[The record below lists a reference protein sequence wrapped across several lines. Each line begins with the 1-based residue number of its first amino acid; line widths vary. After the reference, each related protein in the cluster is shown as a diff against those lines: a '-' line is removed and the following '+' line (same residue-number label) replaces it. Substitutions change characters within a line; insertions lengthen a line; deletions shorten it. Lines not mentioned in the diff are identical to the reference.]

1 MKFIA
6 KPDLCAWIDS
16 LIATNEIVAPIEHN
30 GHYLYE
36 PIQSSGDID
45 WEFTRPILPIKEYF
59 FNPTEQLLTFIK
71 QGSNVII
78 HEVLQEKQRVIL
90 GVRPCDAHGL
100 KVLDA
105 MFLDAEP
112 ADHNYRAHR
121 ERTILVGFACK
132 EALPTC
138 FCTSLGEGPHSPN
151 DLDILLTEVENGF
164 IADTVTERGEALA
177 TSMDWEESK
186 IDRPAPPEMPLVPF
200 PEQGTWD
207 ELFHLPIWEHTA
219 ERCLSCRICAYV
231 CPTCR
236 CFDVRDELI
245 ASKDSKQEYER
256 IRVWDSCASEAY
268 RKIAGGHNP
277 RKARAERLRNRYYC
291 KFDYYPS
298 QYGPL
303 SCTGCGRCIELC
315 PVNIDITETLNQLAT
330 EVVT

>member
-1 MKFIA
+1 MKIIRKA
-6 KPDLCAWIDS
+6 DLSKWIDT
-16 LIATNEIVAPIEHN
+16 LTAENQVVAPLEHN
-30 GHYLYE
+30 GQYFYE
-36 PIQSSGDID
+36 PIDSSSQID
-45 WEFTRPILPIKEYF
+45 WEFLRPILPIKEYF

-78 HEVLQEKQRVIL
+78 RETLQEKQRVII

-112 ADHNYRAHR
+112 ADHNYQAHR
-121 ERTILVGFACK
+121 ERTILVGMACS

-151 DLDILLTEVENGF
+151 DLDILLTEVEDGF
-164 IADTVTERGEALA
+164 IVDLVSDRGNQLAASMNLIEEA
-177 TSMDWEESK
+177 M
-186 IDRPAPPEMPLVPF
+186 DRPAPPEMRLIPF
-200 PEQGTWD
+200 PEQSAWE
-207 ELFHLPIWEHTA
+207 ELFHLPIWEQTA
-219 ERCLSCRICAYV
+219 ERCLSCRVCAYV

-236 CFDVRDELI
+236 CFDVRDEII
-245 ASKDSKQEYER
+245 ATQDGKQEFER

-277 RKARAERLRNRYYC
+277 RKAKAERLRNRFYC

-303 SCTGCGRCIELC
+303 ACTGCGRCIELC
-315 PVNIDITETLNQLAT
+315 PVNIDITETLNQLA
-330 EVVT
+330 EVVR